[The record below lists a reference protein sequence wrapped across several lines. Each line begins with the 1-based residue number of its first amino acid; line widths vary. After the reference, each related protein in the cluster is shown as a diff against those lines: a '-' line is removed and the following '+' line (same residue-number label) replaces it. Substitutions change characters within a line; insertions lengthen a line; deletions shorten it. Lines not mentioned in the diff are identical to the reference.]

1 MTQLYNPLE
10 RPAVTRENELSVYLK
25 DISWT
30 TENNLLTLS
39 VGLMS
44 QVSDVTSFGLRTHYD
59 STNVKYVS
67 DSKYSLNQAVNDT
80 LGKGLDNIITAGIV
94 KGSGHVEVL
103 DASDYDSS
111 AATTAFVKTNW
122 SSSFD
127 SKFGAMQPWPGA
139 TDVSLFEINFT
150 VVDPNSTITFGFS
163 ADQNDLKEGY
173 NLTAKSTQVFE
184 VSLSGNSESN
194 SPDLAGIIVSRGGGI
209 MPGVSIALDDSNS
222 SSPLTTT
229 SSSLGKFTIELKSGV
244 SSKILAD
251 IAHANSSPTDAIN
264 AQDVLETLRLSAG
277 LKTSDGSNSSLDY
290 VAADFNKNGKV
301 SAHDALGLHKYT
313 LGLGDLAA
321 DWVFVDS
328 AGDYSSITKSNVT
341 YDEGFSAQNITA
353 DLNISMTGILLGDV
367 NDTYT
372 SYLDVI

>member
-1 MTQLYNPLE
+1 
-10 RPAVTRENELSVYLK
+10 
-25 DISWT
+25 
-30 TENNLLTLS
+30 
-39 VGLMS
+39 
-44 QVSDVTSFGLRTHYD
+44 VSDVTSFGLRTHYD

-139 TDVSLFEINFT
+139 TDVGLFELNFT

-209 MPGVSIALDDSNS
+209 MPGVSVTLDDSNS
-222 SSPLTTT
+222 
-229 SSSLGKFTIELKSGV
+229 
-244 SSKILAD
+244 
-251 IAHANSSPTDAIN
+251 
-264 AQDVLETLRLSAG
+264 
-277 LKTSDGSNSSLDY
+277 
-290 VAADFNKNGKV
+290 
-301 SAHDALGLHKYT
+301 
-313 LGLGDLAA
+313 
-321 DWVFVDS
+321 
-328 AGDYSSITKSNVT
+328 
-341 YDEGFSAQNITA
+341 
-353 DLNISMTGILLGDV
+353 
-367 NDTYT
+367 
-372 SYLDVI
+372 